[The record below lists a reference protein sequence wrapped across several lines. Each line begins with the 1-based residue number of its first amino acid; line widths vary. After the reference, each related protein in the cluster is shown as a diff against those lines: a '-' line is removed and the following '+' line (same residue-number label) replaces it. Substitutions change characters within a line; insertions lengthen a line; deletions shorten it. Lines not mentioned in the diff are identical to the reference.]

1 MTQPTAVLHPSFSE
15 PEATPPDWGVVA
27 QALEA
32 AELYWLTTVRPDGR
46 PHTTPLIGLWH
57 DGAAWF
63 CTGPGEQK
71 AHNLA
76 GNPHVTVTTG
86 CNTLREGHD
95 AVVEG
100 DAERVTDDAVLER
113 IAEAYVAKYTE
124 EWRFQVV
131 NGAFDA
137 PGNPGP
143 AHVFRVVPTKVL
155 GFGKGPYSQTRY
167 TF

>member
-1 MTQPTAVLHPSFSE
+1 MTQPTAELHPSFSE

-27 QALEA
+27 EALEA

-95 AVVEG
+95 VVVEG
-100 DAERVTDDAVLER
+100 DAERVSDDVVLER
-113 IAEAYVAKYTE
+113 IAELYVAK
-124 EWRFQVV
+124 
-131 NGAFDA
+131 
-137 PGNPGP
+137 
-143 AHVFRVVPTKVL
+143 
-155 GFGKGPYSQTRY
+155 
-167 TF
+167 